1 MLMDF
6 ILNKEYYGCM
16 CRDGTNSRCSEV
28 VVVVYKYTVAE
39 SRAYSDQISD
49 HHLRSA
55 CAMRPDRD
63 G

>member
-1 MLMDF
+1 MDACVEMGP
-6 ILNKEYYGCM
+6 IAGAVRWWSLCT
-16 CRDGTNSRCSEV
+16 R
-28 VVVVYKYTVAE
+28 VVVYKFTVAE